1 MRRAVLGARE
11 VATNNLV
18 RTASIRMFYLI
29 FILSFYPNAWDDD
42 SYDLL
47 LFTEYL
53 LCASLQP
60 AQL

>member
-1 MRRAVLGARE
+1 MCRAVLGARE
-11 VATNNLV
+11 AATNKLV
-18 RTASIRMFYLI
+18 RTSSIHVFYLI
-29 FILSFYPNAWDDD
+29 FILSFYPNAWNDD

-53 LCASLQP
+53 LCASLQS

>member
-1 MRRAVLGARE
+1 MCRAVLGARE
-11 VATNNLV
+11 VATNKLV
-18 RTASIRMFYLI
+18 RTSSIHTFYLI
-29 FILSFYPNAWDDD
+29 FILSFYPSAWNDD

-53 LCASLQP
+53 LCASLQS